1 MRVSLVLATCLALAP
16 ASTFAQSRLDALT
29 ALSGAFQALA
39 ERVNP
44 SVVQV
49 LVSETDAPSTADT
62 PAALMGLEH
71 GNGSGVIL
79 DPDGFIV
86 TNAHVVK
93 DARQVQV
100 QLARSLDFARD
111 ASLDVARDTPAA
123 GPRRSRL
130 LDATIVGI
138 DTETDIA
145 VLKID
150 RKELPALPMGDSDA
164 LRQGQLVF
172 AFGSP
177 MDLENSVTMGVVS
190 AVGRQLDYD
199 DPMVYVQTDA
209 PINPGNSGGPL
220 VDSDGR
226 VVGLNTLIVSQ
237 SGGSEGLGFAAPVNI
252 VRPVFEQLKTTGR
265 VRRGTIG
272 VYAQT
277 VTPTLA
283 AGLRLA
289 QDWGVV
295 LGDVYSDGTGAAAG
309 LQVGDVVVALDGKP
323 VENGH
328 QFEVNLYRR
337 KVGDT
342 VTLDVQRG
350 TRALRLSVPVKERDD
365 DPARFAEFARADR
378 HLVPR
383 LGILAVDLTDTI
395 RARLEHRRADGGVLV
410 AAYATAVPEVPSGP
424 EPGDVILALNGTPV
438 PDLATLRTLVAALP
452 ARGGC
457 VLQIQRGG
465 DLMYLAFELP

>member
-1 MRVSLVLATCLALAP
+1 MKNCVVVALLVLSPANAL
-16 ASTFAQSRLDALT
+16 AQSRLDAL
-29 ALSGAFQALA
+29 ASLSGAFQALA
-39 ERVNP
+39 GRVNP
-44 SVVQV
+44 SVVQI
-49 LVSETDAPSTADT
+49 LVTETDAESTADT
-62 PAALMGLEH
+62 PDALAGLEH

-86 TNAHVVK
+86 TNAHVIK
-93 DARQVQV
+93 GARRVQV
-100 QLARSLDFARD
+100 QLPKPAHGTA
-111 ASLDVARDTPAA
+111 ATP
-123 GPRRSRL
+123 GLRSRL
-130 LDATIVGI
+130 IEATIVGI
-138 DTETDIA
+138 DNETDLA

-150 RKELPALPMGDSDA
+150 QKGLPALPMGDSDA

-177 MDLENSVTMGVVS
+177 MGLESSVTMGIVS

-237 SGGSEGLGFAAPVNI
+237 SGGSEGLGFAAPINI
-252 VRPVFEQLKTTGR
+252 VGPVFEQLKTTGR

-272 VYAQT
+272 VSAQT

-283 AGLRLA
+283 RGLNLA

-295 LGDVYSDGTGAAAG
+295 LGDVYDEGTGAAAG
-309 LQVGDVVVALDGKP
+309 LAVGDLVVALDGKP

-337 KVGDT
+337 RVGDR
-342 VTLDVQRG
+342 VTLDVVRG
-350 TRALRLSVPVKERDD
+350 TTTTRVSVPVKERDD
-365 DPARFAEFARADR
+365 DPARFAELATRER
-378 HLVPR
+378 NLVPR
-383 LGILAVDLTDTI
+383 LGILAADLNDQV
-395 RARLEHRRADGGVLV
+395 RAMIGDLRADGGVLV
-410 AAYATAVPEVPSGP
+410 AAYATPVPAVMAGP
-424 EPGDVILALNGTPV
+424 GPGDVILAFNGTPV
-438 PDLATLRTLVAALP
+438 RDVTTLRTLVAALP
-452 ARGGC
+452 PRGAC
-457 VLQIQRGG
+457 VLQVQRGS
-465 DLMYLAFELP
+465 DLMFIAFELK